1 MWMTLTCYLGILAAV
16 ATQLPTS
23 SAAAQKSVEPS
34 LPALVVT
41 PLTGM
46 EISGV
51 QGELFS
57 PTLFQ
62 YHVSAS
68 IGIVRYSIR
77 TPSWLTTSSSFDT
90 VDTTGV
96 TITLSVNA
104 TAVQLAPGTYRL
116 PVAFTNVTNGHGT
129 TTRTATLI
137 VRAPSS
143 RPPSAG
149 IAQAPSIS
157 HPPPVGHAFT
167 NGGGY
172 LLDGSGRY
180 LLDDRGGRLLAQ

>member
-1 MWMTLTCYLGILAAV
+1 MWMTLTCYLGMLAAV

-34 LPALVVT
+34 VPALVVT
-41 PLTGM
+41 PPTGI

-51 QGELFS
+51 QGEVFS
-57 PTLFQ
+57 PASFQ

-96 TITLSVNA
+96 TITLSVNT
-104 TAVQLAPGTYRL
+104 TAVQLALGTYRL
-116 PVAFTNVTNGHGT
+116 PFAFTNVTNGHGT
-129 TTRTATLI
+129 TTRTVTLI
-137 VRAPSS
+137 VRPPSS
-143 RPPSAG
+143 RLPSAG
-149 IAQAPSIS
+149 IVQAPSIS
-157 HPPPVGHAFT
+157 RPPPARHTLT

-172 LLDGSGRY
+172 LLDGSGRD